1 MAVPSGLGGARPFC
15 TAQATGAPLVL
26 PFWERYLAISR
37 EVVINM
43 ELVHGDFM
51 ISWRFHDFMEIS
63 NDFMEIS

>member
-1 MAVPSGLGGARPFC
+1 
-15 TAQATGAPLVL
+15 VL